1 VKALRHLKAT
11 RPSVFQ
17 IRSTGAQIDH
27 PGKNDVGDTVHAD
40 SEHEQDDS
48 DLSQLRGQLGVGHV
62 LPDGFQRIR
71 YYGFLG
77 TDTEN
82 RSWHTAEGGF
92 ADSSCGPFHY
102 SY

>member
-1 VKALRHLKAT
+1 MLKSTILAKMMWEIVCMPTPNMSKMTPISASCGASLASAT
-11 RPSVFQ
+11 CCR
-17 IRSTGAQIDH
+17 
-27 PGKNDVGDTVHAD
+27 
-40 SEHEQDDS
+40 
-48 DLSQLRGQLGVGHV
+48 
-62 LPDGFQRIR
+62 PDGFQRIR